1 MCKDGDCRP
10 YVKEDGVATFFE
22 SADEF
27 AAWLEKHGAEAPQL
41 IVGFHKRGTQRKS
54 MTWPESVD
62 AALCFGWIDGV
73 RKRID
78 STGPKD
84 ALTNWSYDQNHIE
97 CGHSGGI

>member
-1 MCKDGDCRP
+1 
-10 YVKEDGVATFFE
+10 VATFFE

-62 AALCFGWIDGV
+62 AALSAKVPEQQRGSY
-73 RKRID
+73 RR
-78 STGPKD
+78 
-84 ALTNWSYDQNHIE
+84 ALASLAESRFLVAQ
-97 CGHSGGI
+97 